1 MSGLFINLSKTHKLL
16 KKELNNSVVKASPA
30 RKYVD
35 NYYLYVAEKMHAIEH
50 AELKQNSKCLDISTG
65 SGLLP
70 YMLRK
75 LGHTCDATDIL
86 DPRDD
91 MDTDVENGTVT
102 QVDAF
107 TVLRKIH
114 GVSITNLKIEKS
126 MPVKLTSK
134 YDCIF
139 STRVVW
145 DTGWGKD
152 KENYQIIVNSLLDY
166 ADKVVIS
173 WNMDGIK
180 DIPPVLLPYVVQDQ
194 FEYGT
199 LTVHTEKII

>member
-1 MSGLFINLSKTHKLL
+1 MSSLFINLSKTHKIL
-16 KKELNNSVVKASPA
+16 KDEINNPIVKISPA
-30 RKYVD
+30 RKYVN
-35 NYYLYVAEKMHAIEH
+35 NYYIYAAEKMHAIEH

-70 YMLRK
+70 YMLRN

-86 DPRDD
+86 NWQDD
-91 MDTDVENGTVT
+91 MDTDVESGKVT

-107 TVLRKIH
+107 GIFRKIH
-114 GVSITNLKIEKS
+114 GVNITNLKIEKFT
-126 MPVKLTSK
+126 PVTLTST

-152 KENYQIIVNSLLDY
+152 KENYQLIINNLLDY

-173 WNMDGIK
+173 WNKDGIY

-199 LTVHTEKII
+199 LTIHTEKIT